1 MESSGYVFPLSAVS
15 TRRLIQHYSLEWRGK
30 KRTPEDRRPS
40 CWWLKLVM
48 ALRRATASWPFRNG
62 RGEQSLPARSGTQP
76 DCGCAGRASG
86 HFFRSGSRLRGLLC
100 NRRSSSLGETAR
112 ASGGD
117 CGDCGGNAVV
127 MPSVVELTGVSDVAL
142 FSENGPVCPCPTVA
156 GKRPCSLN
164 TWGEWIV

>member
-15 TRRLIQHYSLEWRGK
+15 ARRLIQHYSLEWRGK

-76 DCGCAGRASG
+76 DCGYAERASG
-86 HFFRSGSRLRGLLC
+86 HFFRPGSRLRGLLC
-100 NRRSSSLGETAR
+100 NRRSSSLGKLLQHQGVMWGACRGDAVDCR
-112 ASGGD
+112 AD
-117 CGDCGGNAVV
+117 R
-127 MPSVVELTGVSDVAL
+127 VSDAAL
-142 FSENGPVCPCPTVA
+142 FSENGPLSVPA
-156 GKRPCSLN
+156 QRWLGKDPA
-164 TWGEWIV
+164 V